1 MSYCNSRLLAWMVEL
16 CKRGTLDPQKRGGL
30 KRTAGSGIKHQ
41 LSWLKHSD
49 PGCPGLEDG
58 PRQFEASGGEI
69 NQ

>member
-1 MSYCNSRLLAWMVEL
+1 MSYCNSGSLVWMVEL
-16 CKRGTLDPQKRGGL
+16 RKWGQLGRQKEGGL
-30 KRTAGSGIKHQ
+30 KKTAGSGIKHQ